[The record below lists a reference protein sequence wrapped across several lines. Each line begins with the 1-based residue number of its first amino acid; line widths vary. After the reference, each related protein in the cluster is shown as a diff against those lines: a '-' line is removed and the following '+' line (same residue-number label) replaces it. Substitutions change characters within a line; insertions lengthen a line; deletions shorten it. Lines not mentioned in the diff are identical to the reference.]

1 MAGRYD
7 TDARD
12 AEAAEYLPL
21 PRAAALVYARVF
33 PQERVKDV
41 KTLDLLGVAISARVP
56 LYQRDMKSGA
66 VRALK
71 ADEIARGRFARG
83 ASRLELPERPPLTF
97 LLVARAEF
105 AAAIE
110 AIARDPRL
118 AATLAST
125 SSRPRLRAYSSA
137 RGA

>member
-1 MAGRYD
+1 MAERYD

-21 PRAAALVYARVF
+21 PRAAALVYARLF
-33 PQERVKDV
+33 PQDRVKDV
-41 KTLDLLGVAISARVP
+41 KTLDLLGVAISARVS
-56 LYQRDMKSGA
+56 LYQRDMKSSA

-71 ADEIARGRFARG
+71 ADEIAHGRFARG
-83 ASRLELPERPPLTF
+83 ASRLELPDRPPLTF

-105 AAAIE
+105 YSALE
-110 AIARDPRL
+110 AVVRDPL
-118 AATLAST
+118 LATLRST
-125 SSRPRLRAYSSA
+125 STRPRPPGYSSA

>member
-1 MAGRYD
+1 MAERYD

-21 PRAAALVYARVF
+21 PRAAALVYARLF
-33 PQERVKDV
+33 PQDGVKDV
-41 KTLDLLGVAISARVP
+41 KTLDLLGVAISARVS
-56 LYQRDMKSGA
+56 LYQRDMKSSA

-83 ASRLELPERPPLTF
+83 ASRLELPDRPPLTF

-105 AAAIE
+105 TSALE
-110 AIARDPRL
+110 AVVRDPLL
-118 AATLAST
+118 AALRST
-125 SSRPRLRAYSSA
+125 STRPRRPGYSSA